1 MSAVLTLWPVNS
13 NSNKQISIAPY
24 AIEICLL
31 LLLLL
36 VYVGPIGLGFR
47 VFTSDKVCFCPCMS
61 VYLSVSKIT
70 QKCMRGF
77 G

>member
-1 MSAVLTLWPVNS
+1 VTVAVVNHAHS
-13 NSNKQISIAPY
+13 CQQFLHY
-24 AIEICLL
+24 G
-31 LLLLL
+31 LL

-47 VFTSDKVCFCPCMS
+47 VFTSDKVGGKCFCPCMS